1 MHYHLRVQELVLAAG
16 EEKLL
21 TFAVNDVEETM
32 QAATEMEAVRVEA
45 TEEIGLAM
53 GLGPT
58 PTLEVLVAE
67 TEEPFSSMF
76 AEHRTAFMELV
87 SSITTVSL
95 NGREHLQRGLALT
108 LKLTSTVLGD
118 RGDRSD
124 RSDGG
129 YDSTGA
135 VVRGS
140 AQRRL
145 VDRSM

>member
-1 MHYHLRVQELVLAAG
+1 
-16 EEKLL
+16 
-21 TFAVNDVEETM
+21 
-32 QAATEMEAVRVEA
+32 MEAVRVEA